1 MSLEIGQVLV
11 RVDQPVRGRGR
22 GQTHLSAKNVP
33 NVAQHR
39 DLNIISI
46 FLNLALMMW
55 TAMIATF
62 FNLEQLITPSV
73 INHTS
78 YQLFKVEKVAHIEV
92 HILNSFKMIICNCFG
107 R

>member
-1 MSLEIGQVLV
+1 
-11 RVDQPVRGRGR
+11 
-22 GQTHLSAKNVP
+22 
-33 NVAQHR
+33 
-39 DLNIISI
+39 
-46 FLNLALMMW
+46 MMW

>member
-33 NVAQHR
+33 NVAQHG

-46 FLNLALMMW
+46 FLKFSFNDVDRDDSH
-55 TAMIATF
+55 F
-62 FNLEQLITPSV
+62 FQS
-73 INHTS
+73 
-78 YQLFKVEKVAHIEV
+78 
-92 HILNSFKMIICNCFG
+92 
-107 R
+107 